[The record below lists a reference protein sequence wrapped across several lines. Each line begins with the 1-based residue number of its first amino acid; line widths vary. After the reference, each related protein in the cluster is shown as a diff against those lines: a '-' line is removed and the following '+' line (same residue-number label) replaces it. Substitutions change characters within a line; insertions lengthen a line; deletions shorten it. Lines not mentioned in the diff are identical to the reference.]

1 MDHYFIEGKNALT
14 GTDDFTTDEFKPVM
28 LVYMYYQGD
37 VPSEGPLYT
46 AIHSTIDPDAAF
58 S

>member
-1 MDHYFIEGKNALT
+1 MDHYFIEGNVLA

-28 LVYMYYQGD
+28 LVCMNYQGD
-37 VPSEGPLYT
+37 RVPSEGSLYT
-46 AIHSTIDPDAAF
+46 AIHSTIDPDSEF